1 MKYGSG
7 LEYFLGLCR
16 GFCFS
21 HRDDLETGSDFFF
34 GWKWRTETLISIG
47 LVLET
52 NSCAPGT
59 PNLTEMFIA
68 SI

>member
-1 MKYGSG
+1 VGWSTSSDFA
-7 LEYFLGLCR
+7 LIFIFL
-16 GFCFS
+16 
-21 HRDDLETGSDFFF
+21 HKDDSETGSDFFF
-34 GWKWRTETLISIG
+34 GWKWRTAILISIG

-59 PNLTEMFIA
+59 LNPAEMFIA

>member
-1 MKYGSG
+1 MGWSTS
-7 LEYFLGLCR
+7 LDFEQIFM
-16 GFCFS
+16 FS
-21 HRDDLETGSDFFF
+21 HKDDSENGSDFFF
-34 GWKWRTETLISIG
+34 GWKWRTGTMISIG

-59 PNLTEMFIA
+59 LNPAEMFIA